1 MVKKQSQ
8 DPESG
13 EVKAYLKLSD
23 EALESSQLLYDNQKF
38 RDCVSRAYYS
48 MFYMAKAL
56 LCSTERPAHKHRGV
70 IDQFNLY
77 YIKPKKIE
85 HKFYLLYV
93 KAFEDRLNAD
103 YQVLDPILQELAEQ
117 KLRDAAEFRHEVRR
131 VLRREGRLSER

>member
-1 MVKKQSQ
+1 MVKNQ
-8 DPESG
+8 

-23 EALESSQLLYDNQKF
+23 EALESAQLLYDNQKF

-56 LCSTERPAHKHRGV
+56 LCNTERPAHKHRGV

-85 HKFYLLYV
+85 HKFYLRYV
-93 KAFEDRLNAD
+93 KAFEDRLIAD
-103 YQVLDPILQELAEQ
+103 YQVLEPILKELAKQ
-117 KLRDAAEFRHEVRR
+117 KLQDATKFRHEISR
-131 VLRREGRLSER
+131 VLKEEGRL